1 MQVQFRSELNKLLAQ
16 YNMLGDSAEIGVAEG
31 RYSLEILQ
39 WGVPKLYLV
48 DAWQNQDLFG
58 DANFPQSWHDKN
70 FEEAKER
77 VKAYKKKVVFLKG
90 LSVEMANKIPDGSLS
105 FVYIDACHTYEAVLE
120 DLKAYYPKLKDGGI
134 MAGHDFLGKDY
145 GVEKAVR
152 EFASENNLE
161 VNLIPELSEENA
173 SFWFRKK

>member
-1 MQVQFRSELNKLLAQ
+1 MQVQFRSELNKLLEQ

>member
-1 MQVQFRSELNKLLAQ
+1 MQVQFRSELNKLLEQ

-120 DLKAYYPKLKDGGI
+120 DLKAYYPKLKHGGI

-152 EFASENNLE
+152 EFTSENNLE